1 MDFPEEPTARACALH
16 EEMNTR
22 RRFSY
27 MIKRTLAGLTFLL
40 AITALNS
47 SPASAF
53 GWWCG
58 PGYGYAPGAYY
69 APRTYFY
76 TPRARVYYSPRARFY
91 RRAYYRPF
99 VGRAFYRPGVRVY
112 RRAYYRPF
120 VRRAAFYRPGVRVY
134 RRDVYRPGVRRAA
147 FYRSGVRVD
156 RPRAGTYRSGRWGR
170 DIPLRYRGRLP

>member
-1 MDFPEEPTARACALH
+1 
-16 EEMNTR
+16 
-22 RRFSY
+22 
-27 MIKRTLAGLTFLL
+27 MIKRTLAGLAFLV

-69 APRTYFY
+69 APRARLYA
-76 TPRARVYYSPRARFY
+76 PRARVYYAPRARF
-91 RRAYYRPF
+91 
-99 VGRAFYRPGVRVY
+99 Y

-134 RRDVYRPGVRRAA
+134 RRDIYRPGVRRAA

-170 DIPLRYRGRLP
+170 DVPLRYRGRLP

>member
-1 MDFPEEPTARACALH
+1 
-16 EEMNTR
+16 
-22 RRFSY
+22 
-27 MIKRTLAGLTFLL
+27 MIKRTLAALAFLF

-58 PGYGYAPGAYY
+58 PGYGAYAPGAYY
-69 APRTYFY
+69 APRAHFF
-76 TPRARVYYSPRARFY
+76 TPRARVYYAPRSRY
-91 RRAYYRPF
+91 
-99 VGRAFYRPGVRVY
+99 Y

-156 RPRAGTYRSGRWGR
+156 RPRAGTFRSGRWGR